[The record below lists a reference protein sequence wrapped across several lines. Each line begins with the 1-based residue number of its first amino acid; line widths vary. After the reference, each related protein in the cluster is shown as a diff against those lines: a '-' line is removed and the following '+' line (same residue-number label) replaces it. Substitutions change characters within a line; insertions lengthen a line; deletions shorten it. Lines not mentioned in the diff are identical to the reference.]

1 MSKGIILAGGEGTR
15 LYPVTSSISK
25 QLLPVYDKPMI
36 FYPISILMLAGI
48 KDILII
54 TTPRDLDQYKNLL
67 GDGSNYGL
75 NLQYETQI
83 RPAGIADAFLVGKN
97 FIGNSKVSL
106 ILGDNIF
113 WGQGL
118 TEILNRAGEREHGA
132 TLFGYKVKDPGRFGI
147 AEINEEKEVISLE
160 EKPADPKSDIAVTGL
175 YLYDN
180 EVIDIAKT
188 LKPSARGELEITD
201 LNRIYLEENKLYLE
215 ILGRGFA
222 WLDTGTHASLLE
234 ASTFV
239 ETIEKRQGLKIACLE
254 EIAIRKKWLSSEQVL
269 KRIRSIKV
277 NEYFNYIKD
286 LIENEKI

>member
-1 MSKGIILAGGEGTR
+1 MFKGIILAGGEGTR

-25 QLLPVYDKPMI
+25 HLLPVYDKPMI
-36 FYPISILMLAGI
+36 FYSISILMLAGI
-48 KDILII
+48 KNILII

-75 NLQYETQI
+75 NLQYETQAK
-83 RPAGIADAFLVGKN
+83 PAGIADAFLVGKN
-97 FIGNSKVSL
+97 FIGTSKVSL

-118 TEILNRAGEREHGA
+118 TEILGRACEREEGA

-147 AEINEEKEVISLE
+147 AEINEKREVVSLE
-160 EKPADPKSDIAVTGL
+160 EKPSNPKSDIAITGL
-175 YLYDN
+175 YFYDN
-180 EVIDIAKT
+180 EVIDVAKT

-201 LNRIYLEENKLYLE
+201 LNRIYLEQNKLYLE

-239 ETIEKRQGLKIACLE
+239 ETIERRQGLKIACLE
-254 EIAIRKKWLSSEQVL
+254 EIAMRKKWLSSEQVL
-269 KRIRSIKV
+269 KRINNV
-277 NEYFNYIKD
+277 QANEYFKYIID